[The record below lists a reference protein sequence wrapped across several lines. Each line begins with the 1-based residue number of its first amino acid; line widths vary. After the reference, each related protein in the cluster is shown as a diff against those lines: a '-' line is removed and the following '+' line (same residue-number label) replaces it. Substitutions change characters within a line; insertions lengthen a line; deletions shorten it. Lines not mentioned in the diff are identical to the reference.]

1 MFADRWTHDNKR
13 VAVLFCA
20 LLMAATYLAFSI
32 RSVLLASGSSDWISA
47 KRLITTAVGAGMFL
61 LVARF
66 CDRSLFP
73 RLSMRFFAIG
83 AMTLAAMAMVFFARM
98 AFDLVFGVAAEE
110 VVLSNARWVITWLGY
125 FAAALIGYYLS
136 TQVRH
141 LRQSRCVAPMTRE
154 AAVAAVA
161 RQVSTWSEADRLALV
176 ELLAPSA
183 RYEEADPL
191 AQASNHG

>member
-32 RSVLLASGSSDWISA
+32 RSVLLVSGASDWVSA

-61 LVARF
+61 LATRF
-66 CDRSLFP
+66 CDRGLFP
-73 RLSMRFFAIG
+73 RLSMRFFVIG

-141 LRQSRCVAPMTRE
+141 LRESRCVEAMTRE
-154 AAVAAVA
+154 AAMAALA
-161 RQVSTWSEADRLALV
+161 KQVSTWSEADRLALA
-176 ELLAPSA
+176 EMLASGA

-191 AQASNHG
+191 AQANNQG